1 MQVEDAIEMF
11 KKVGVV
17 QGSDGKPASAPLK
30 VEEFIACIER
40 FYSPEQKLES
50 KLHSEELFE
59 AFLSSN
65 PTLVPSKHSQSEEE
79 NEELKQKVEEEV
91 KAARE
96 KWRKQV
102 ICEHLVSLRGVELI
116 YFEFRELL
124 VDLAANKVPR
134 DQVDPKRTGKVKV
147 FLTKFLDELL
157 LKRLGAFIRHAG
169 NQGSSK
175 APVTT
180 AAARK
185 WPESEKDRLIR
196 VKVEERRRIEEE
208 AR

>member
-1 MQVEDAIEMF
+1 M
-11 KKVGVV
+11 
-17 QGSDGKPASAPLK
+17 
-30 VEEFIACIER
+30 
-40 FYSPEQKLES
+40 
-50 KLHSEELFE
+50 
-59 AFLSSN
+59 
-65 PTLVPSKHSQSEEE
+65 
-79 NEELKQKVEEEV
+79 
-91 KAARE
+91 
-96 KWRKQV
+96 
-102 ICEHLVSLRGVELI
+102 VSLRGVELI

-196 VKVEERRRIEEE
+196 VKVEERHRIEEE